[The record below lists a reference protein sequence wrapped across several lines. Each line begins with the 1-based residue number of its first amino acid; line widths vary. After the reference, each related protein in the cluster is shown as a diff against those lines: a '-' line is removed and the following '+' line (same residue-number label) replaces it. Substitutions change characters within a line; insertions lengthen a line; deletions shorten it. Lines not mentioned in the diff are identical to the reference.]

1 MKLGELFVELG
12 TKGNTKELE
21 KTLKQLKEA
30 EKEVAAQIKLNK
42 DLAKA
47 TSDEEKALIKKNYA
61 QKQEIAATEKVINK
75 NKERNKTIVEGIKG
89 FTRLIGTI
97 SLAIGVLDRFAN
109 ASAKSNQNILTL
121 SQNSGID
128 VNTIN
133 KYASAARG
141 LNYNVSQEAVAQS
154 FAGLSEN
161 LRRLRTGEDTSTIPG
176 ALGLLPAVGG
186 RSFNAYGMNATQFM
200 EALRDA
206 LKGVS
211 DEWAS
216 DILGRLGISTDLLPM
231 LRMSAQ
237 EFAQVRNRFPSEDK
251 MREEQRQ
258 SLELQEQRDEIARN
272 FQEIL
277 IKLYPVLN
285 DFTKVLVEL
294 TPTIVSI
301 INDLTPILV
310 DVFKLLKP
318 IASFLNKTYK
328 WLTTPIE
335 RKDLEWADKAGENV
349 RNRLKREDIIENTSR
364 MQPTGNKNIT
374 ITNNFDTNINTTQ
387 AADTV
392 TANSWKD
399 HLKRVV
405 NGQVGFW
412 SIK

>member
-141 LNYNVSQEAVAQS
+141 LNYNVSREAVAQS
-154 FAGLSEN
+154 FVGLSEN
-161 LRRLRTGEDTSTIPG
+161 LRRLRTGEDVSTIPG

-186 RSFNAYGMNATQFM
+186 RSFNAYGMNTTQFM
-200 EALRDA
+200 EALREA

-216 DILGRLGISTDLLPM
+216 DILGRLGLSADLLPM

-251 MREEQRQ
+251 MMEEQRR

-272 FQEIL
+272 FQEVL

-285 DFTKVLVEL
+285 DFTKILVEL
-294 TPTIVSI
+294 TPTLVSI
-301 INDLTPILV
+301 INDLTPILI
-310 DVFKLLKP
+310 DVFKLLRP

-335 RKDLEWADKAGENV
+335 RKDLEWSDKAGENV
-349 RNRLKREDIIENTSR
+349 RNRLKKEDVIENTSR

-374 ITNNFDTNINTTQ
+374 ITNNFDANINTTQ
-387 AADTV
+387 TADV
-392 TANSWKD
+392 ATANSWKD
-399 HLKRVV
+399 NLQRVV

-412 SIK
+412 SVK